1 MPDRVDTLYIVV
13 PCYNEQAVLPET
25 TRRLSAKLHALIDAR
40 RVSPDSRVLYVDDG
54 SRDETWN
61 IIEHA
66 HAEDPLFCGAKLS
79 RNRGHQNALLAGLM
93 TARERAD
100 MVVSMDAD
108 LQDDIDVVDRFL
120 DEYYSGHDIVYGVR
134 SSRASDTAF
143 KRLTGEGFYK
153 LMALLGVELVF
164 NHAEYRLMSRRAL
177 KALEGYTEINLFLR
191 GIVPLI
197 GFPSAIVT
205 YERAERFAG
214 ETKYPLKKMIAF
226 AVEGITSF
234 SVKPLRLIGWL
245 GALIMLLSIIAL
257 IVWLCAGGGTAL
269 IACSVWLACGVQL
282 VCAGVVGEYIG
293 KIYSEVKRR
302 PRYFIEKL
310 VE

>member
-177 KALEGYTEINLFLR
+177 EALEGYTEINLFLR

-214 ETKYPLKKMIAF
+214 ETKYPLKMIAF